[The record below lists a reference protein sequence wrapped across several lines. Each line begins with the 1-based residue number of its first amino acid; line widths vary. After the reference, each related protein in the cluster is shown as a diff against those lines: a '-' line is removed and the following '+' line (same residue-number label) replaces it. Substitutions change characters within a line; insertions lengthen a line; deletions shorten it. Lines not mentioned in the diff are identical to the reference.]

1 MLTLRLVSIDGRP
14 QHQPQERRLTA
25 GRMTLGRG
33 SENSW
38 VLDDPTRALSKQ
50 HCQIVDHDGG
60 YEVLDTS
67 TNGVYVNDA
76 SAPLGRG
83 HAAMLADGDTLRLG
97 RYVFQ
102 VVVERADA
110 ALSQFDA
117 LFHDGHAAAPTRPI
131 ADPHWAAEPIQG
143 RDAFGDDFGQADT
156 PPPRGAGTEWG
167 AQDWGAQ
174 GDGEDLLGGRKLP
187 AWDEHSYQVD
197 RSASENDAFRLPE
210 VELDELLPDPEP
222 EAPDPLVDGRA
233 EAPPALADDLPPP
246 EAPKA
251 AGMIPDDWD
260 LDPLDAAPIAAAPVS
275 PPPKAPVRPTIPADD
290 DLLAAPAEPPRPP
303 PAAPPAAPPIA
314 PPTAPLRPEAAPRVE
329 TTPAAGADRLLH
341 AFLEGLDL
349 PSLGVARG
357 DDEETMRRAGRIL
370 REALAGLQDILDARR
385 KVKGEF
391 RIERTSF
398 GAQDNNPL
406 KFTPTI
412 DGMLTRVLGKPE
424 PGYMPGLTAVQE
436 AVNDIRAHELAMVA
450 GQQVALK
457 SLIEKFDPARLKA
470 RLESSSF
477 LDSLI
482 PGARKARYWEVYE
495 MMYGSIARDVADDFE
510 RAYSSAVAEAYEAR
524 LLELENEAKAVQ
536 D

>member
-1 MLTLRLVSIDGRP
+1 MLTLRLVTVEGRP
-14 QHQPQERRLTA
+14 QRPPEERHLTA

-33 SENSW
+33 SENNW
-38 VLDDPTRALSKQ
+38 VLEDPTRALSKQ

-60 YEVLDTS
+60 YELLDTS
-67 TNGVYVNDA
+67 TNGVYVND
-76 SAPLGRG
+76 SPAPLGRG
-83 HAAMLADGDTLRLG
+83 HAAMLSDGDTLRMG

-102 VVVERADA
+102 VSVQRTDA

-117 LFHDGHAAAPTRPI
+117 LFDDGHAAAPTRPV
-131 ADPHWAAEPIQG
+131 ADPSWPVEPMRSRG
-143 RDAFGDDFGQADT
+143 DFDDGFGPADT

-167 AQDWGAQ
+167 TQDWGGQ

-187 AWDEHSYQVD
+187 AWDEHSYQID
-197 RSASENDAFRLPE
+197 RSASENDAFRLPD
-210 VELDELLPDPEP
+210 VGLDDLLDDTTPVAPEPAADARPAASTLPDDEP
-222 EAPDPLVDGRA
+222 IAPA
-233 EAPPALADDLPPP
+233 APQGG
-246 EAPKA
+246 
-251 AGMIPDDWD
+251 GMIPDDWD
-260 LDPLDAAPIAAAPVS
+260 HDLLSDTGTPAAPIVQPV
-275 PPPKAPVRPTIPADD
+275 KATAQPSIPADED
-290 DLLAAPAEPPRPP
+290 FLATPVEPPRPK
-303 PAAPPAAPPIA
+303 PAAQPRAEGTPRAPDAAPG
-314 PPTAPLRPEAAPRVE
+314 TD
-329 TTPAAGADRLLH
+329 ADRRLLL

-349 PSLGVARG
+349 PSLAVAKG
-357 DDEETMRRAGRIL
+357 DEAETMRRVGHIL

-391 RIERTSF
+391 RIERTAF

-412 DGMLTRVLGKPE
+412 DGMLSRVLGKPE

-510 RAYSSAVAEAYEAR
+510 RAYSSAVAETYEAR
-524 LLELENEAKAVQ
+524 LLELENESKAAR